1 MMRQICQRC
10 LEALIR
16 LWMSSVLR
24 NCLGLVFDVKGGKSV
39 NILKLPNDYEQVRL
53 MPKLTELPDA
63 HFSQQLDRA

>member
-1 MMRQICQRC
+1 
-10 LEALIR
+10 
-16 LWMSSVLR
+16 
-24 NCLGLVFDVKGGKSV
+24 LGLVFDVKGGKSV